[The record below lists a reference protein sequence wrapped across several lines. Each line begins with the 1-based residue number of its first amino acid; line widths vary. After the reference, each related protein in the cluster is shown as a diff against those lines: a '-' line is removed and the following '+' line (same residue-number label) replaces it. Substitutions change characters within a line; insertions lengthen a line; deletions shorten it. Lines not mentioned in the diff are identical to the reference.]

1 MSDANKILTV
11 SYGTFSCTLEGF
23 EDPFSA
29 MKGIAEYF
37 RDLAAEDRY
46 FGAEPPTPDTEMLQ
60 RITEEA
66 INRRVE
72 ARMSETGL
80 IMRPQIED
88 AVETPAADEVAVAD
102 RAPIAPAPE
111 TATEDNIVAEPDAEA
126 DAPEAEPEASDTEP
140 LATATPQPDE
150 PEDAAPEDAVR
161 GGADDEDTEQP
172 AAEDARP
179 VEIVAETEDTPD
191 TGDETVAV
199 TQEPEAEAEEPGE
212 ASDDIAAI
220 AHEETAEEETSG
232 TDAADIETVESEA
245 PVEAAEIDQEP
256 EDDGTEDDGAEAE
269 DAMLASIA
277 AAAASEDRV
286 DDQAPDADISA
297 GGSGNEEAFAETSEA
312 GPSEDIDFAAFFAEG
327 EGDEPELAEDE
338 GFFAAQPA
346 DGAESVAAKLARLRQ
361 VVAEEDD
368 GEAPTDWFIEDQ
380 DSDTAD
386 DAPEAEAV
394 AEASQDM
401 ADDLPEAETAE
412 DAEDEAQAAAASD
425 EGAAETGAESTDTEA
440 QADTA
445 PEDAIRAE
453 ITVLRANRDDTA
465 AAADATE
472 DIPVE
477 GMPAEDHAEAALSA
491 EAEAE
496 LQAELAA
503 IERERQAQEEQRAS
517 RRRQFADPD
526 EREEAD
532 AEVSRLFEAT
542 ASRLETEETNR
553 RRANIE
559 HLKAAVAARS
569 AEDKLGG
576 SDSTHS
582 DHTADYRD
590 DLARVMRPRRVRV
603 DGTRR
608 PRAENRPAPLVLVSE
623 QRIDSA
629 RDTGGDAPAAPARP
643 RRVTSGS
650 LALADHDDEAR
661 MQGPLRLNEENRAE
675 TQTRAEPAP
684 EFAETDRADTAPR
697 HRDDRHAPRKIA
709 SSLADLAARAGQ
721 IIGAASSRRR
731 AEFIEE
737 DATAAETGY
746 LAEPEREM
754 APHQTHRADAATD
767 EIAPVDR
774 PRQDTPLPAEP
785 ESDYDDLA
793 DDLSDTGAWAEDQTD
808 ASARPAADTTN
819 TPDTEETDP
828 AAQPATGFPAY
839 LAKHDAST
847 VQDKMEL
854 AAAYITHE
862 EGRTVFGRPDLVR
875 HLSATGDDPAD
886 REEGLRAFGILLR
899 DRLIKKV
906 GRGEYRL
913 TRRSRYFRP

>member
-88 AVETPAADEVAVAD
+88 AVETPAADEVALAD
-102 RAPIAPAPE
+102 RAPISPAPA
-111 TATEDNIVAEPDAEA
+111 TATEDNIVAKPDAVT
-126 DAPEAEPEASDTEP
+126 DAPKAEPKAPDTEP

-150 PEDAAPEDAVR
+150 PEDGVPEDAGR
-161 GGADDEDTEQP
+161 GDADDKEKPVAEDT
-172 AAEDARP
+172 RP
-179 VEIVAETEDTPD
+179 VEIVA
-191 TGDETVAV
+191 
-199 TQEPEAEAEEPGE
+199 
-212 ASDDIAAI
+212 IAP
-220 AHEETAEEETSG
+220 EETTEEDTSG
-232 TDAADIETVESEA
+232 TDAADMEPAESEA
-245 PVEAAEIDQEP
+245 AAEAAELDQEP
-256 EDDGTEDDGAEAE
+256 ADDGTEDDGAEAE

-277 AAAASEDRV
+277 AAAASEDRA
-286 DDQAPDADISA
+286 DDKAQDADIFA
-297 GGSGNEEAFAETSEA
+297 GESDEEGSFAETSDA
-312 GPSEDIDFAAFFAEG
+312 GPSEDIDVAAFFAEG
-327 EGDEPELAEDE
+327 EGDEPELAEDD
-338 GFFAAQPA
+338 GFFADQPA
-346 DGAESVAAKLARLRQ
+346 DGAESVAAKLARIRQ

-368 GEAPTDWFIEDQ
+368 GDAPTDWFIEDQ
-380 DSDTAD
+380 DSGTAD
-386 DAPEAEAV
+386 DVPEAEAF
-394 AEASQDM
+394 AEASPDM
-401 ADDLPEAETAE
+401 ANDLPEAETAE
-412 DAEDEAQAAAASD
+412 DELQAVADAASEED
-425 EGAAETGAESTDTEA
+425 GAETGAESTDPEA

-465 AAADATE
+465 AAPPDATE
-472 DIPVE
+472 D
-477 GMPAEDHAEAALSA
+477 MPAEDHAEAALSA

-569 AEDKLGG
+569 AEEKLGG
-576 SDSTHS
+576 SDSAGS

-623 QRIDSA
+623 QRIDTA
-629 RDTGGDAPAAPARP
+629 RDTGGAHACRPRTAAPRDLRQPCAGRS
-643 RRVTSGS
+643 RRRGT
-650 LALADHDDEAR
+650 D
-661 MQGPLRLNEENRAE
+661 
-675 TQTRAEPAP
+675 AEPAP
-684 EFAETDRADTAPR
+684 PQRGEPG
-697 HRDDRHAPRKIA
+697 RDPD
-709 SSLADLAARAGQ
+709 ARGAGP
-721 IIGAASSRRR
+721 GVCR
-731 AEFIEE
+731 
-737 DATAAETGY
+737 
-746 LAEPEREM
+746 
-754 APHQTHRADAATD
+754 
-767 EIAPVDR
+767 DR
-774 PRQDTPLPAEP
+774 PRRHRTAAPRRHR
-785 ESDYDDLA
+785 
-793 DDLSDTGAWAEDQTD
+793 
-808 ASARPAADTTN
+808 RPART
-819 TPDTEETDP
+819 
-828 AAQPATGFPAY
+828 AQDRVKPCR
-839 LAKHDAST
+839 S
-847 VQDKMEL
+847 
-854 AAAYITHE
+854 
-862 EGRTVFGRPDLVR
+862 GRPRRSDHR
-875 HLSATGDDPAD
+875 RGQFPQACGIHRRGRDSRGDRVSGGAGAGHGRASDPP
-886 REEGLRAFGILLR
+886 RRCRNRR
-899 DRLIKKV
+899 DRA
-906 GRGEYRL
+906 GRQTPAGHAPPGGARERL
-913 TRRSRYFRP
+913 RRRPGR

>member
-88 AVETPAADEVAVAD
+88 AVETPAADEVALAD
-102 RAPIAPAPE
+102 RAPISPAPA
-111 TATEDNIVAEPDAEA
+111 TATEDNIVAKPDAVA
-126 DAPEAEPEASDTEP
+126 DAPEAEPKAPDTEP

-150 PEDAAPEDAVR
+150 PEDGVPEDAGR
-161 GGADDEDTEQP
+161 GDADDKDTEQP
-172 AAEDARP
+172 AAEDTRP

-212 ASDDIAAI
+212 ACDDIAAI
-220 AHEETAEEETSG
+220 APEETAEEDTSG
-232 TDAADIETVESEA
+232 TDAADMEPAESEA
-245 PVEAAEIDQEP
+245 AAEAAELDQEP
-256 EDDGTEDDGAEAE
+256 ADDGTEDDGAEAE

-277 AAAASEDRV
+277 AAAASEDRA
-286 DDQAPDADISA
+286 DDKAQDADIFA
-297 GGSGNEEAFAETSEA
+297 GESDEEGSFAETSDA
-312 GPSEDIDFAAFFAEG
+312 GPSEDIDVAAFFAEG
-327 EGDEPELAEDE
+327 EGDEPELAEDD
-338 GFFAAQPA
+338 GFFADQPA
-346 DGAESVAAKLARLRQ
+346 DGAESVAAKLARIRQ

-368 GEAPTDWFIEDQ
+368 GDAPTDWFIEDQ
-380 DSDTAD
+380 DSGTAD
-386 DAPEAEAV
+386 DVPEAEAF
-394 AEASQDM
+394 AEASPDM

-412 DAEDEAQAAAASD
+412 DESQAVADAASEED
-425 EGAAETGAESTDTEA
+425 GAETGAESTDPEA
-440 QADTA
+440 QADAA

-453 ITVLRANRDDTA
+453 ITVLRASRDDTA
-465 AAADATE
+465 AAPDATE
-472 DIPVE
+472 D
-477 GMPAEDHAEAALSA
+477 MPAEDHAEAALSA

-569 AEDKLGG
+569 AEEKLGG
-576 SDSTHS
+576 SDSAGS

-623 QRIDSA
+623 QRIDTA
-629 RDTGGDAPAAPARP
+629 RDTGGDTPAAPARP

-650 LALADHDDEAR
+650 LALADHEDEAR
-661 MQGPLRLNEENRAE
+661 MQSPLRLNEENRAE

-684 EFAETDRADTAPR
+684 EFSETDRVDTAPQ
-697 HRDDRHAPRKIA
+697 HRDDTGDRHAPRKIA

-737 DATAAETGY
+737 DATAAETAY
-746 LAEPEREM
+746 LAEPERDM
-754 APHQTHRADAATD
+754 AAHQTHHADAATD

-774 PRQDTPLPAEP
+774 PRQDTPRPAEP
-785 ESDYDDLA
+785 ESDYDDDLA
-793 DDLSDTGAWAEDQTD
+793 DDLADTGTWTEDQTD
-808 ASARPAADTTN
+808 ASARPAADATDATA
-819 TPDTEETDP
+819 TEETDAP
-828 AAQPATGFPAY
+828 AQPATGFPAY

-862 EGRTVFGRPDLVR
+862 EGRSVFGRPDLVR
-875 HLSATGDDPAD
+875 HMSAAGDDAAD

-913 TRRSRYFRP
+913 TRRSRYFKR